1 MEIGGIRLFGGN
13 EEFRQNDKVQG
24 FKDPMETDF
33 IFKLEP
39 GAFGGKTNDGYHNQS
54 VFISDWDA

>member
-13 EEFRQNDKVQG
+13 EEYNHSDKVSG
-24 FKDPMETDF
+24 FKSPEDAEF
-33 IFKLEP
+33 IFKFEP
-39 GAFGGKTNDGYHNQS
+39 EAFGGKTSENYHNQS